1 LSLHKTRAT
10 MTKLD
15 LRERSNRIKLVLAFA
30 AVYVIWGSTY
40 LGIKY
45 AIETLPPLLMAG
57 SRFLIAGSVLYAWA
71 RFKGEKHPGLI
82 SWRAGLIIGGL
93 LLLGGN
99 GMVVLAE
106 RDVPTGLAA
115 LLIATEPLMIV
126 LLDWARPGGAR
137 PGIRVALGLLLGL
150 IGMVIL
156 IGPVGLAGGG
166 HVAPLGAALL
176 IFATISWAAGSL
188 YAARGRST
196 ASPTMSAGIQMLAG
210 GALLSVAGLLR
221 GEAGTLVFSDVS
233 LRSGGALVYLIV
245 FGSLIGFTSYSW
257 LLRVASPSLVST
269 YAYVNP
275 VVAVLLGWALA
286 GEPLTLRTLLAAVVI
301 VSAVVMITTNRERE
315 VSGDMAKDAP
325 RAALDQGPVPCR
337 KMEASL
343 EVSGD

>member
-1 LSLHKTRAT
+1 VAGTM

-15 LRERSNRIKLVLAFA
+15 LRERSNRIKLVLALA

-40 LGIKY
+40 LAIKF

-57 SRFLIAGSVLYAWA
+57 SRFLIAGAVLYVWA
-71 RFKGEKHPGLI
+71 RFKGEKNPGLI
-82 SWRAGLIIGGL
+82 NWRTGLIIGAL

-126 LLDWARPGGAR
+126 LLDWARPGGVR
-137 PGIRVALGLLLGL
+137 PGGRVALGLALGL

-156 IGPVGLAGGG
+156 IGPVGMSEGS
-166 HVAPLGAALL
+166 HVAPLGVVLL
-176 IFATISWAAGSL
+176 IVATISWATGSL

-196 ASPTMSAGIQMLAG
+196 ISPLMSAGIQMLAG

-221 GEAGTLVFSDVS
+221 GEASTIALSDVS
-233 LRSGGALVYLIV
+233 LRSGGAFAYLIV
-245 FGSLIGFTSYSW
+245 FGSLIAFTSYSW
-257 LLRVASPSLVST
+257 LLRVASPSLAST

-286 GEPLTLRTLLAAVVI
+286 GETITLRMLLAASVI
-301 VSAVVMITTNRERE
+301 VAGVVMITTQKQGSVVRGRGPERE
-315 VSGDMAKDAP
+315 EILA
-325 RAALDQGPVPCR
+325 
-337 KMEASL
+337 
-343 EVSGD
+343 

>member
-1 LSLHKTRAT
+1 

-15 LRERSNRIKLVLAFA
+15 LRVRSNRIKLVLAFA

-40 LGIKY
+40 LAIKY
-45 AIETLPPLLMAG
+45 AIETLPPLLMA
-57 SRFLIAGSVLYAWA
+57 SARFLVAGAVLYAWA
-71 RFKGEKHPGLI
+71 RFQGEKNPGLI

-115 LLIATEPLMIV
+115 LLIATEPLIIV
-126 LLDWARPGGAR
+126 LLDWARPGGSR

-156 IGPVGLAGGG
+156 IGPVGLAGGS

-176 IFATISWAAGSL
+176 ILATISWAAGSL

-196 ASPTMSAGIQMLAG
+196 ASPVMSAGVQMLAG
-210 GALLSVAGLLR
+210 GALLLVVGLLR
-221 GEAGTLVFSDVS
+221 GEASTLAFSEVS
-233 LRSGGALVYLIV
+233 LRSGGALVYLII

-257 LLRVASPSLVST
+257 LLRVASPSLAST

-286 GEPLTLRTLLAAVVI
+286 GEVLTLRTLVAATVI
-301 VSAVVMITTNRERE
+301 ISAVVLITTSRDKERP
-315 VSGDMAKDAP
+315 GGTAHDA
-325 RAALDQGPVPCR
+325 RHEARDKRLSTCR

-343 EVSGD
+343 EMGGD